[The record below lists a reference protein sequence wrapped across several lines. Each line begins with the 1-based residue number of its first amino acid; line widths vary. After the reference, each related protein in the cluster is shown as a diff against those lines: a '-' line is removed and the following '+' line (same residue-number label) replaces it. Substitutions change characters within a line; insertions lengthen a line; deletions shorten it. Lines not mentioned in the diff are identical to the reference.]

1 MFAKTMDSE
10 AQGRM
15 DLSTGIAC
23 LSLIVSLGA
32 CIYTRRAVIV
42 ARDAIST
49 ANKPILRV
57 WVDGGRATN
66 PSEFIFY
73 IENNGN
79 GPAIVEGIKYSDG
92 GDYNS
97 NLFGLFSYYAGKKLL
112 SYHDI
117 ERNYAIVNGSKEPI
131 VIIGL
136 ANMDQTEQTRAY
148 RDITKLSIQLEYS
161 TISGGRFQV
170 LLRL

>member
-1 MFAKTMDSE
+1 MDGE
-10 AQGRM
+10 AQGQM

-42 ARDAIST
+42 AQEAIST

-57 WVDGGRATN
+57 WVDGIRGAN
-66 PSEFIFY
+66 PNEFIFY

-97 NLFGLFSYYAGKKLL
+97 NLFGLFSYYAGKNLL

-117 ERNYAIVNGSKEPI
+117 EKKYAIVKGSKEPI
-131 VIIGL
+131 VTIRV
-136 ANMDQTEQTRAY
+136 ADMDQIEQTRAY
-148 RDITKLSIQLEYS
+148 RDITKLSVNLEYS
-161 TISGGRFQV
+161 TISGGRVQE
-170 LLRL
+170 LLRP